1 MITHCRLAGR
11 TAIVIAIAAF
21 VLGPAPS
28 TIAQGARGLP
38 WWTALRDPT
47 PAAKATLL
55 QNVQAIPASNFDPK
69 LPPISIDAW
78 LFLALAPRVEV
89 LRSPFV
95 EWHVEWCGGYAAG
108 ANPSVVTATGPELC
122 AKGTVQVS
130 TERNVQIVIVV
141 ADAVRGALDWRPTPP
156 SLREVYIERVKERF
170 KLLDSLDVPQLSG
183 LTDLLQTPFE
193 QWPKV
198 DFETQITWDPPMP
211 LPGDTVRVSIS
222 VRNTGK
228 RSANRAWVNILI
240 APCCDHHLEIR
251 RDWFPYLAAGQS
263 ARADVEVVLPEGRAQ
278 ALVSVKLGPSA
289 KKVLE
294 TRPGS
299 EKPPFT
305 QAVIGDPPRPLQTA
319 IRFEC
324 RLAEAHAAA
333 GLREARVA
341 GSEQLVYLHQDI
353 IVSNGDISRTR
364 VVQGDGPSR
373 FNVAVEFSRAGA
385 EKMRQATSSH
395 RGGLLAIVVNG
406 DVVAAPIL
414 TEPISTSV
422 VISGNYP
429 RAEAERLA
437 NGLAIR

>member
-1 MITHCRLAGR
+1 VIPHCRLAGR

-21 VLGPAPS
+21 VLWPAPS
-28 TIAQGARGLP
+28 TIAQDARGLP
-38 WWTALRDPT
+38 WWTALPDPT
-47 PAAKATLL
+47 PQAKATLL
-55 QNVQAIPASNFDPK
+55 QNVQRMPVSSFDPK
-69 LPPISIDAW
+69 LPPISLDAW
-78 LFLALAPRVEV
+78 LFLELAPRVEI
-89 LRSPFV
+89 LRSSFV

-130 TERNVQIVIVV
+130 AERNVQIVILV
-141 ADAVRGALDWRPTPP
+141 ADAVRGALEWRPTPP

-222 VRNTGK
+222 VRNTGQ

-240 APCCDHHLEIR
+240 APCCDHHLEVR

-263 ARADVEVVLPEGRAQ
+263 ARAEVEVVLPDGRAQ
-278 ALVSVKLGPSA
+278 ALVSVKIGPSA
-289 KKVLE
+289 KRVLE
-294 TRPGS
+294 ARPDT
-299 EKPPFT
+299 EKHPT
-305 QAVIGDPPRPLQTA
+305 QSVIGDPPRLMRTA

-324 RLAEAHAAA
+324 RLAEAHATA
-333 GLREARVA
+333 GLRTARVA

-364 VVQGDGPSR
+364 VVLGNGPSL
-373 FNVAVEFSRAGA
+373 FNVAVEFSPAGA
-385 EKMRQATSSH
+385 EKMRQATASH
-395 RGGLLAIVVNG
+395 PGNLLAILVNG
-406 DVVAAPIL
+406 NVVAAPIL

-429 RAEAERLA
+429 RAEAERLT
-437 NGLAIR
+437 NGLSIR